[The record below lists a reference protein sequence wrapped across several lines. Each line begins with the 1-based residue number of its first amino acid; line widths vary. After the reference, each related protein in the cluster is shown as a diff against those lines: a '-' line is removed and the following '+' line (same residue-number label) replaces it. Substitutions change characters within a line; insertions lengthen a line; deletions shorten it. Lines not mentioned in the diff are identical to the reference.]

1 MNKKT
6 NKSLLKKTTL
16 ILALLITSPQ
26 QIEAIEKK
34 KLKKIAAWIAG
45 TSVVAGLSYLIYRLC
60 RKPCPQWKPK
70 DVQQKPLYREL
81 LEEYR
86 SLSPKKLAELRSEW
100 KNNSSESKFTSDE
113 LIGEY
118 VKIAHELYC
127 YTKEESSHE
136 KDLQICCLG
145 QSLSYIV
152 LITQF
157 FKALNNEP
165 ADNCIYIALSNDKE
179 NINQIQG
186 TRRVSYTPPSDDYL
200 KIYYEYLKAQHII
213 SHNEKTILMCDQVES
228 GKTIIEW
235 ETIVQEMKRFL
246 QPGEKL
252 PKFRYYIHYVP
263 LEELPENIPPFDVS
277 FSLYET
283 PNKPTSP
290 FEIAWTSLIKA
301 KEELR
306 LIPSYA
312 PKDWDT
318 NNPFKKPQKEA
329 RLLALRFLDYIL
341 NHGVSNF

>member
-6 NKSLLKKTTL
+6 NNNVSKKITL
-16 ILALLITSPQ
+16 ILALLIVLPQ
-26 QIEAIEKK
+26 PIEAVEKK

-45 TSVVAGLSYLIYRLC
+45 TSVVAGLSYLLYRLC
-60 RKPCPQWKPK
+60 RKPCPQWRPK

-81 LEEYR
+81 LNEYR
-86 SLSPKKLAELRSEW
+86 SLSPKKLEELRSEW
-100 KNNSSESKFTSDE
+100 KNNTTESKFTSDE

-118 VKIAHELYC
+118 VTIAHDLYR
-127 YTKEESSHE
+127 YAKEEN
-136 KDLQICCLG
+136 LQTCCLG

-157 FKALNNEP
+157 FKALHNEN
-165 ADNCIYIALSNDKE
+165 ADNCMYIALSNDKD
-179 NINQIQG
+179 NIKQIG
-186 TRRVSYTPPSDDYL
+186 ATRKLYYEPPSDDYL
-200 KIYYEYLKAQHII
+200 KIYYEYLKAHHII
-213 SHNEKTILMCDQVES
+213 SHKEQTVLICDQVES

-235 ETIVQEMKRFL
+235 ETIIQEMKRFL

-252 PKFRYYIHYVP
+252 PTFKYYVHYVP
-263 LEELPENIPPFDVS
+263 LEPLPENIPPFDVS
-277 FSLYET
+277 FSLYEI

-306 LIPSYA
+306 LISSYA
-312 PKDWDT
+312 PKDWGT

-329 RLLALRFLDYIL
+329 RLLALRFLDYIIT
-341 NHGVSNF
+341 HEIFEQ